1 MMVIGVDEAGRG
13 PLAGPVYAAAVVLP
27 SEHRIDGLKDSKLL
41 SAKKRLF
48 LAEQIKA
55 QAMAW
60 GIGFSTVHEIDEL
73 NILGATFLSMSRAVR
88 ACLDH
93 AKSNQAQLR
102 YVKSEQAECSQASHS
117 PDQLGE
123 ADTLLSAML
132 LGLRVKVDG
141 NLSPGKF
148 DGPWDWPYDT
158 ETIVAG
164 DSLVAEISAAS
175 ILAKVSRDS
184 EMQKLHDA
192 YPQYGFIRH
201 AGYGTAEHLQALR
214 LHGPCPAHRRS
225 FAPVRKLLNSQP
237 QRSGDGL

>member
-1 MMVIGVDEAGRG
+1 MLIGVDEAGRG

-27 SEHRIDGLKDSKLL
+27 SEHGIDGLKDSKLL

-55 QAMAW
+55 QATAW
-60 GIGFSTVHEIDEL
+60 GVGFSTVHEIDEL

-93 AKSNQAQLR
+93 AKSSQAQLSQA
-102 YVKSEQAECSQASHS
+102 KSEQAELSRASHS
-117 PDQLGE
+117 PDQPSE
-123 ADTLLSAML
+123 ADTFSSEML
-132 LGLRVKVDG
+132 LGLRVRVDG
-141 NLSPGKF
+141 NLSPGRF
-148 DGPWDWPYDT
+148 DGPWEWPYDT

-164 DSLVAEISAAS
+164 DTLVAEISAAS

-184 EMQKLHDA
+184 EMQRLHDA

-201 AGYGTAEHLQALR
+201 AGYGTAEHLEALR
-214 LHGPCPAHRRS
+214 LHGPCPAHRKS
-225 FAPVRKLLNSQP
+225 FAPVRKLLNSQS
-237 QRSGDGL
+237 QQSGA